1 MHSRLKPSSSATG
14 RANTM
19 VPRLPKFW
27 RIRAG
32 PAMMMSLMPTP
43 LVMLILAISSVMPM
57 EIRELAVLDCFSLRN
72 LAGLKRYSARQ
83 RIMA

>member
-1 MHSRLKPSSSATG
+1 
-14 RANTM
+14 
-19 VPRLPKFW
+19 
-27 RIRAG
+27 
-32 PAMMMSLMPTP
+32 MMMSLMPTP